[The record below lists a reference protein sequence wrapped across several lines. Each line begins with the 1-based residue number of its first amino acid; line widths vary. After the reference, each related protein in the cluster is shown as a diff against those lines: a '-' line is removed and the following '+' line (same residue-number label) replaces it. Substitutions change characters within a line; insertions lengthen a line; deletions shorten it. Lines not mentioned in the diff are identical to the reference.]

1 MAVDT
6 EAFLT
11 TLAQRRSCSSV
22 GSKAPSDKELEA
34 LLPAVS
40 QVANHGNVDCYRFH
54 TIRGK
59 ERKALGK
66 ALNKAIGKKGVNA
79 KPMKA
84 PLLIAVIASPKKKG
98 GVPKW
103 EQLGTASGA
112 AHFMSAALWASGWG
126 VLWRTGKWTE
136 AKEVKDFHGLKKGE
150 QLLGWLYVGDPKN
163 KKKLVGKER
172 KIRKGLISPL
182 P

>member
-1 MAVDT
+1 MKVDA
-6 EAFLT
+6 ESFLNV
-11 TLAQRRSCSSV
+11 LAQRRSCSNV
-22 GSKAPSDKELEA
+22 GSKAPSDQELER
-34 LLPAVS
+34 LLPAVA

-59 ERKALGK
+59 DRKALGK
-66 ALNKAIGKKGVNA
+66 ALNKALGRKGVNR

-98 GVPKW
+98 GVPRW
-103 EQLGTASGA
+103 EQMGTATGA

-136 AKEVKDFHGLKKGE
+136 AKAVRKFHGVKKDE
-150 QLLGWLYVGDPKN
+150 ELLGWLYVGNPK
-163 KKKLVGKER
+163 KALHTGGKAR
-172 KIRKGLISPL
+172 KIRQGLITPL

>member
-1 MAVDT
+1 MAIDST
-6 EAFLT
+6 AFLT
-11 TLAQRRSCSSV
+11 TLAQRRSCSRV
-22 GSKAPSDKELEA
+22 GSKAPTDKELAA
-34 LLPAVS
+34 LLPAVA

-66 ALNKAIGKKGVNA
+66 VLNKAIGKKGTNR
-79 KPMKA
+79 KPMSA

-103 EQLGTASGA
+103 EQMGTATGA
-112 AHFMSAALWASGWG
+112 AHFMSAALWAAGWG
-126 VLWRTGKWTE
+126 VFWRTGKWTE
-136 AKEVKDFHGLKKGE
+136 AKQVRAFHGLKKNE
-150 QLLGWLYVGDPKN
+150 QLLGWLYVGDPKS
-163 KKKLVGKER
+163 KKKLLGKSR
-172 KIRKGLISPL
+172 KIRKGLLSPL

>member
-1 MAVDT
+1 MAVDSK
-6 EAFLT
+6 AFLT

-22 GSKAPSDKELEA
+22 GSKAPSDKELQA
-34 LLPAVS
+34 LLPAVA

-66 ALNKAIGKKGVNA
+66 VLNKAIGKKGANK
-79 KPMKA
+79 KPMSA

-103 EQLGTASGA
+103 EQVGTASGA

-126 VLWRTGKWTE
+126 VLWRSGKWTQ
-136 AKEVKDFHGLKKGE
+136 AKEVKAFHGLKKDE
-150 QLLGWLYVGDPKN
+150 QLLGWLYVGNPKN
-163 KKKLVGKER
+163 KRKLVGKKR
-172 KIRKGLISPL
+172 RIRKGLLSPL